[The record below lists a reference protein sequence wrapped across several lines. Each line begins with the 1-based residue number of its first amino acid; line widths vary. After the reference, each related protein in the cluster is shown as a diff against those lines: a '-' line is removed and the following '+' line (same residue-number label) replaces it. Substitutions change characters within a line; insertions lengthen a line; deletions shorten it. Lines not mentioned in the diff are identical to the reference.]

1 VANGGLILLAEDDPR
16 LRRIYVDILDAAGFN
31 VLTAGDGVEA
41 LRILSKATPRLLIL
55 DIMMPNLNGIE
66 TCKRARKIIGDDIPI
81 IFLSAL
87 DRIDILRDC
96 VAAGGDDYLIKSD
109 SLSALLKRIRLW
121 MSHGQRQN
129 LTLRRKKL
137 LSDVSAQA
145 GSSETDRADG
155 APPGLSEEAT
165 KEYVGILSL
174 VKEALE
180 HTGPDFGKDPNDKL
194 RLAGYVSGI
203 IEFWAEFNEN
213 VESLFQDYLRAILDA
228 TDVLERDDAAQMVD
242 TLSELSKKPAFADGK
257 DHGRNDAAQRKLQ
270 GEKYAL
276 SGLAAAQASKA
287 VAAKSA

>member
-31 VLTAGDGVEA
+31 VLTAGDGLEA

-66 TCKRARKIIGDDIPI
+66 TCKRARKIIGDDTPI

-129 LTLRRKKL
+129 LTTRRKKL
-137 LSDVSAQA
+137 LSDVAAQA
-145 GSSETDRADG
+145 SGAGADG
-155 APPGLSEEAT
+155 EGADGVPPGLSEEAT

-180 HTGPDFGKDPNDKL
+180 HAGPQFGKKPDDKL

-228 TDVLERDDAAQMVD
+228 TEILDREDAAQMVD
-242 TLSELSKKPAFADGK
+242 TLSELSKNPAFVDGK
-257 DHGRNDAAQRKLQ
+257 THGRNDAAQRKLQ
-270 GEKYAL
+270 GGKYTL
-276 SGLAAAQASKA
+276 SGLAAAKA
-287 VAAKSA
+287 A

>member
-1 VANGGLILLAEDDPR
+1 MANGGLILLAEDDPR

-31 VLTAGDGVEA
+31 VLTAGDGIEA

-137 LSDVSAQA
+137 LSDVSAEVSTA
-145 GSSETDRADG
+145 GADGEGAEG

-180 HTGPDFGKDPNDKL
+180 HAGPDFGKDPNDKL

-228 TDVLERDDAAQMVD
+228 TNVVNREDAAQMVD
-242 TLSELSKKPAFADGK
+242 TLSELTKKPAFADGK
-257 DHGRNDAAQRKLQ
+257 THGRNDAAQRKLQ
-270 GEKYAL
+270 GGKYIL
-276 SGLAAAQASKA
+276 SGLAAEQAAKA
-287 VAAKSA
+287 VAAK

>member
-1 VANGGLILLAEDDPR
+1 MANGGLILLAEDDPR

-31 VLTAGDGVEA
+31 VLTASDGLEA
-41 LRILSKATPRLLIL
+41 LRLLSKATPRLLIL

-66 TCKRARKIIGDDIPI
+66 TCKRARKTIGDDIPI

-121 MSHGQRQN
+121 MSHAQRQN
-129 LTLRRKKL
+129 LTTRRQKL
-137 LSDVSAQA
+137 LAGVSAELSTAEGGEGDQA
-145 GSSETDRADG
+145 IARRE
-155 APPGLSEEAT
+155 LSDEAT
-165 KEYVGILSL
+165 KEFAGILSL
-174 VKEALE
+174 VQEALK
-180 HTGPDFGKDPNDKL
+180 HAGPAFGKDPRDKL

-228 TDVLERDDAAQMVD
+228 TDILNRDDAAQLVD
-242 TLSELSKKPAFADGK
+242 TLSELSNDPDFTVGK
-257 DHGRNDAAQRKLQ
+257 EFGRTDAAQRKLK
-270 GEKYAL
+270 GGNYIL
-276 SGLAAAQASKA
+276 SGLADEQASSA
-287 VAAKSA
+287 VAAK